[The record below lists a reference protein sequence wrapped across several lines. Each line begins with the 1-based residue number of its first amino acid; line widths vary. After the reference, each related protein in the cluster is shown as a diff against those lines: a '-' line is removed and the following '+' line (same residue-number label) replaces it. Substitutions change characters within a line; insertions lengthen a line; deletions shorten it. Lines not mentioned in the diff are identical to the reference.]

1 MMEMTIVQA
10 INTCLIQEMENDE
23 TILCLGEDIGKNGG
37 VFRVTD
43 GLMERFGERR
53 VVDTPIAESAIIGAA
68 VGLATR
74 GLKPIAEIQFLGFIY
89 EAMDQMVGQAARLR
103 SRTEGTVTVPL
114 VVRAPYGGGIHAPE
128 LHSDSL
134 EALFLH
140 SPGLKVVMPSTP
152 SDAKGLLAAA
162 IKDPDPVLF
171 LEPLKLYRT
180 IKEEVQE
187 EYYEVPIGK
196 AATVQEGEHVTIVT
210 YGPCVVTVKQAVAQ
224 LQEQGVS
231 VEIIDLRTI
240 APIDYETIIQS
251 VDKTGRLVVVHEA
264 AKTGGVGAEIAAVI
278 AENCMYAMHA
288 PILRVT
294 GYDTPFP
301 VSSIEAEWMPT
312 VARIVSAVQNVM
324 KE

>member
-10 INTCLIQEMENDE
+10 INTCLNQAMENDE

-43 GLMERFGERR
+43 GLIERFGERR

-196 AATVQEGEHVTIVT
+196 AAIVQEGKHVTIVT

-288 PILRVT
+288 PIFRVT

-301 VSSIEAEWMPT
+301 VSSIEAQWMPT
-312 VARIVSAVQNVM
+312 VERIVSTVQNVM